1 MNLYIDPGTGSML
14 FDLLIGIIGA
24 VTFVLKEWAVK
35 QKFLLN
41 VR

>member
-1 MNLYIDPGTGSML
+1 MKLYIDPETGSML
-14 FDLLIGIIGA
+14 FDSLIGIIGA
-24 VTFVLKEWAVK
+24 VTFVLKEWDIK